1 MNAPSPNTLARALR
15 TFFADHLPRVRGV
28 SPHTVQ
34 SYRDSLVLLLRFVAA
49 RRNHPVTKL
58 DLEDLGTAEV
68 LDFLQHLE
76 TDRHNT
82 AGTRNV
88 RLAAIHAFVRYC
100 ATSHPESLEH
110 CQRVLAVPFKR
121 NRSRAVEYL
130 DYDEVKAVLA
140 TANRATPD
148 GRRDYALLATMF
160 NTGARVQE
168 VVGIRRCDLQLEM
181 QPHVRLFGKGRKER
195 LCPLWSQT
203 AELLSGLLADRKSGP
218 RPEAPVFLN
227 HRGERLTRFGIR
239 YILGKYCARAAAVM
253 PTLRAK
259 RLHPHSMRHS
269 TAVHLLRA
277 GVDLVTISHWLG
289 HASIAVTNRYASVD
303 MEMKRDAIEKAQP
316 IITTTREVATW
327 RADASILEW
336 LEAL

>member
-1 MNAPSPNTLARALR
+1 MNAAPNTLARALR

-49 RRNHPVTKL
+49 RRNHSVTTL
-58 DLEDLGTAEV
+58 DLKDLGTAEV
-68 LDFLQHLE
+68 LDFLRHLE

-88 RLAAIHAFVRYC
+88 RLSAIHAFVRYC
-100 ATSHPESLEH
+100 ATIHPESLEH

-121 NRSRAVEYL
+121 TRSRAVEYL
-130 DYDEVKAVLA
+130 DYDEIKTVLA
-140 TANRATPD
+140 TTNRATPD

-195 LCPLWSQT
+195 LCPLWPQT
-203 AELLSGLLADRKSGP
+203 AELLSGLLAHPQGEP

-239 YILGKYCARAAAVM
+239 YILGKYCARHGSHAHVEGEAPA
-253 PTLRAK
+253 PAQHEAQYGRTPSEGRCRSRDDQSLAGPRQY
-259 RLHPHSMRHS
+259 RRHESLHQRRSGDEARRH
-269 TAVHLLRA
+269 
-277 GVDLVTISHWLG
+277 
-289 HASIAVTNRYASVD
+289 
-303 MEMKRDAIEKAQP
+303 
-316 IITTTREVATW
+316 
-327 RADASILEW
+327 
-336 LEAL
+336 